1 MNERGS
7 SSTML
12 PPVRRTKRRDWG
24 RIVARILCVVFFLI
38 GLIPVGLGLLVRT
51 RWARDIAT
59 TETRKIVAGIGVDAH
74 YELELALWPLSV
86 TLRNV
91 RVEATD
97 GGTPFLTA
105 RRASARPKIFGL
117 LAGKLVIDQI
127 EIEQPSARVVMKD
140 GQLQNLGLK
149 LPASEKKA
157 GPLKAPFSVV
167 SASEAEVDVDI
178 DGVHVVGHEIDA
190 DVTTD
195 DDGEGGTAFEV
206 ALRVAQARARRV
218 RTVRLAE
225 GTRSADYSV
234 DEDVLCRIDARARI
248 DPKRILIR
256 RFSTFGAA
264 DLDPSEETSAACD
277 ISKDDKRYVEVA
289 LGHLS
294 VTLPKTAGEL
304 PNVDGHIRLRAPLGL
319 IDRLPGTPDVDG
331 WVMVD
336 AELRYT
342 PETPIPDVSGR
353 LEAGGVRVGRYHF
366 ARSLQSDFS
375 VRRSVVV
382 SPLTRLEIADGVAE
396 LRDIEV
402 QPLAK
407 GIPIKVTTLD
417 VTGASFAA
425 LMQDLGVTQHPHVT
439 WDLRE
444 IKVTAFKGT
453 IDPLKLDGDLLGKTT
468 NFAVFDAAVDD
479 PLRLRATGVK
489 EGNFSGKVAVRP
501 NALEFQHIR
510 VNTTH
515 SQVDDVFV
523 SIGFHEILR
532 VDIPHAKI
540 DIQDL
545 SPLGH
550 VKMGG
555 VAEIAK
561 LSVAGKFN
569 DPVLEGDILNIQTFS
584 IGEFPF
590 GNVTQGHV
598 ELHKLTVDLR
608 DVRAQKGKS
617 TFELPTGQLAF
628 GGAAAM
634 QLDGQ
639 VTSKNLDIRDF
650 FNVFKLDEDPRFTE
664 IEGTLETNARLHL
677 ALGGPEDQ
685 CKGGYLDVQA
695 SVNAHKLNLLGE
707 KFDEAHA
714 ELGYRWLDQQAGLD
728 GAEIDIR
735 SLSLTK
741 VKKEGRAPLG
751 SVLGSIVVHR
761 GGELRGSMVLQGFP
775 LGRADMLGSIA
786 PKLEGSASG
795 VARLGG
801 TLEAYTVEADL
812 DVTPMRIAGAAFGGS
827 DLHIAVSQ
835 LASKPK
841 VIGKTACGASI
852 SAPFDKEAWL
862 HDTSVQGNYTIDGA
876 LFGGQVKIDKL
887 VVTRQKAPVASG
899 HIQLAG
905 FDLGP
910 IGKLLVAESEAEA
923 DPNGGPAAPAL
934 GGEVSGDI
942 VIDRV
947 ATDDISHAKGR
958 FTPRAIRV
966 SRGGQTLSLR
976 TSPSSAP
983 GVAVGPPIVIAL
995 ADDTLQLPPVTFDL
1009 AAPNGF
1015 KGAFAV
1021 KGAINK
1027 VTRGAEL
1034 ALDAELSPIDLGILV
1049 GIVPKVT
1056 RAIGTLSGSVKLRGK
1071 ATEPQFDGQLKVR
1084 TGEFAFKGLP
1094 GGITDVEIDMVADE
1108 NEARVTRASGH
1119 FLGGDVS
1126 MTGRMPLKGGQLGI
1140 AEASITGRQL
1150 YVSPQEGV
1158 KATVDADLQLTVN
1171 PTATSTAGR
1180 LPLVGGEV
1188 TITSFEYTRP
1198 ITIDL
1203 TGFRGS
1209 KRTVVES
1216 YDPTLDAVTLG
1227 FDVRSRV
1234 PLRIRNNLVDA
1245 QLAIDPRGLRVTGTN
1260 QRIGLRGEL
1269 TTIVGGHVRVFANDF
1284 EVQKGSIRFDD
1295 PTRIAPHVDITAL
1308 TEYRR
1313 YSNTLATA
1321 GSGANTTGG
1330 AGATSGGVTSGGQG
1344 GSLWRITLHAYGDA
1358 DDLKV
1363 DMTSDP
1369 ALSREDIFFL
1379 LTIGL
1384 TRAEVDQVRAGSV
1397 YAGAAF
1403 EAIGTVSGVDR
1414 AVKQAIPVIDD
1425 FRPGTAYSPR
1435 SGRVEPTI
1443 TVGRR
1448 LAENVRARLT
1458 SGLAEDPQ
1466 LRSAI
1471 EWRLG
1476 RTLTVEPSYDRVD
1489 TVSSTNVGNFGLDF
1503 RWRLEFD

>member
-12 PPVRRTKRRDWG
+12 PPVRRTRRRDWG
-24 RIVARILCVVFFLI
+24 RIVARILCVIFALA

-51 RWARDIAT
+51 KWARNIAT
-59 TETRKIVAGIGVDAH
+59 TETRKVLAGLGVDAH

-86 TLRNV
+86 TLRNI

-117 LAGKLVIDQI
+117 LAGKLVIDQV
-127 EIEQPSARVVMKD
+127 EIEQPTTRIVIKD
-140 GQLQNLGLK
+140 GQLQNLALK

-167 SASEAEVDVDI
+167 SASEAEVDVDV
-178 DGVHVVGHEIDA
+178 DGIRVQGHEIDA

-218 RTVRLAE
+218 RTIKPAE
-225 GTRSADYSV
+225 GAKAAEYSV
-234 DEDVLCRIDARARI
+234 DEDVLCRIDARARL
-248 DPKRILIR
+248 DSKHILIR
-256 RFSTFGAA
+256 RFFTFGAA
-264 DLDPSEETSAACD
+264 DLDPAEETALGCD
-277 ISKDDKRYVEVA
+277 VSKDDKRYVELT

-294 VTLPKTAGEL
+294 VTLPKAAGDL
-304 PNVDGHIRLRAPLGL
+304 PNVDGHIRVRAPLGL
-319 IDRLPGTPDVDG
+319 LDRAPGMPDVDG
-331 WVMVD
+331 WVMLD

-342 PETPIPDVSGR
+342 PETPIPDVKGR
-353 LEAGGVRVGRYHF
+353 IEAEGIRVDRYRF
-366 ARSLQSDFS
+366 ARTFQSDFR
-375 VRRSVVV
+375 VQRSVVT

-396 LRDIEV
+396 LRDVEV

-407 GIPIKVTTLD
+407 GMPLKAGAVD
-417 VTGASFAA
+417 VTGVSFTA

-439 WDLRE
+439 WDLKE
-444 IKVTAFKGT
+444 VKVTALHGT
-453 IDPLKLDGDLLGKTT
+453 IDPLKLDGDLLGKTA
-468 NFAVFDAAVDD
+468 NFAVFDAAVDN
-479 PLRLRATGVK
+479 PARLRATGVK
-489 EGNFSGKVAVRP
+489 EGNFVGKVAVRP

-515 SQVDDVFV
+515 SQIDEGFV

-532 VDIPHAKI
+532 VDIPHAKV

-555 VAEIAK
+555 VAEVEK

-569 DPVLEGDILNIQTFS
+569 DPHLEGEILSIMGFS
-584 IGEFPF
+584 IGDLPF

-608 DVRAQKGKS
+608 DVHAQKGKS
-617 TFELPTGQLAF
+617 TYELTTGQLAF
-628 GGAAAM
+628 GGAASM

-639 VTSKNLDIRDF
+639 VTSKNLDVRDF

-664 IEGTLETNARLHL
+664 IEGTLETNARIHL
-677 ALGGPEDQ
+677 ALGGPEDK
-685 CKGGYLDVQA
+685 CTGGYLDVQA

-714 ELGYRWLDQQAGLD
+714 DLGYRWLDQQAGLE
-728 GAEIDIR
+728 GAEIDVR

-741 VKKEGRAPLG
+741 VKKEGRPPLG

-775 LGRADMLGSIA
+775 LGRADMLGALA

-801 TLEAYTVEADL
+801 SLSAYNVEADL

-827 DLHIAVSQ
+827 EVHVAVNQ
-835 LASKPK
+835 LPSKSK
-841 VIGKTACGASI
+841 VIGRTACGAPI
-852 SAPFDKEAWL
+852 SAPFDKGIWL
-862 HDTSVQGNYTIDGA
+862 HDTSVQGDYTIDGA
-876 LFGGQVKIDKL
+876 LFGGQVKIEKL
-887 VVTRQKAPVASG
+887 VVTRQKSPVASG
-899 HIQLAG
+899 HIELSR

-910 IGKLLVAESEAEA
+910 IGRLLVAESGGDA
-923 DPNGGPAAPAL
+923 DPNGGPAVAAL
-934 GGEVSGDI
+934 GGEVTGDI

-995 ADDTLQLPPVTFDL
+995 ADDTVQLPPVTFDL
-1009 AAPNGF
+1009 SAPNGF

-1049 GIVPKVT
+1049 GIVPKMT
-1056 RAIGTLSGSVKLRGK
+1056 RAVGTLSGSVKLRGK

-1084 TGEFAFKGLP
+1084 TGEFAFKGLH
-1094 GGITDVEIDMVADE
+1094 GGFTDVEIDMVADE

-1126 MTGRMPLKGGQLGI
+1126 LTGRMPLKGGQLGI
-1140 AEASITGRQL
+1140 AEASIVGRQL
-1150 YVSPQEGV
+1150 YVSPLEGV
-1158 KATVDADLQLTVN
+1158 KATVDADLQLSVN
-1171 PTATSTAGR
+1171 PTAASAAGR
-1180 LPLVGGEV
+1180 LPIVGGEV

-1198 ITIDL
+1198 ITVDL

-1245 QLAIDPRGLRVTGTN
+1245 QLAIDPRGLRVSGTN

-1295 PTRIAPHVDITAL
+1295 PTRISPHVDITAL

-1313 YSNTLATA
+1313 YNNTLATA
-1321 GSGANTTGG
+1321 GGGANTTGG

-1448 LAENVRARLT
+1448 LGDNVRARLT

-1476 RTLTVEPSYDRVD
+1476 RTLTVEPSYDRID
-1489 TVSSTNVGNFGLDF
+1489 TVSSTNVGNFALDF
-1503 RWRLEFD
+1503 RWRLEFN

>member
-1 MNERGS
+1 MNDRGS

-24 RIVARILCVVFFLI
+24 RIVARILCVVFALV
-38 GLIPVGLGLLVRT
+38 GMVPVGVGLLVRT
-51 RWARDIAT
+51 TWARNIAT
-59 TETRKIVAGIGVDAH
+59 AETRKVIAGLGIDAH
-74 YELELALWPLSV
+74 YQLELALWPLSV
-86 TLRNV
+86 TLRNI
-91 RVEATD
+91 RVESTD
-97 GGTPFLTA
+97 GGAPFLTA

-127 EIEQPSARVVMKD
+127 EIEQPVARVVMKD
-140 GQLQNLGLK
+140 GQLQNLALN
-149 LPASEKKA
+149 LPKSEKKP

-167 SASEAEVDVDI
+167 SASEADVDVDI

-206 ALRVAQARARRV
+206 ALRVAQARGRRV
-218 RTVRLAE
+218 RTVRLAD
-225 GTRSADYSV
+225 GPKSADYSV

-248 DPKRILIR
+248 DTKHVLVR
-256 RFSTFGAA
+256 RLSAFGAA
-264 DLDPSEETSAACD
+264 DLDPSEETAAACD
-277 ISKDDKRYVEVA
+277 ISKDDKRYVEIA

-294 VTLPKTAGEL
+294 VAMPKTAGEL
-304 PNVDGHIRLRAPLGL
+304 PNVDGHVRVRAPLGL
-319 IDRLPGTPDVDG
+319 VDRLPGAPDLDG

-342 PETPIPDVSGR
+342 PETPIPDVAGR
-353 LEAGGVRVGRYHF
+353 LEAGGVRLGRYRF
-366 ARSLQSDFS
+366 ARSIQTDFS
-375 VRRSVVV
+375 VRRSVVT
-382 SPLTRLEIADGVAE
+382 SPLTRVEIADGVAE
-396 LRDIEV
+396 LRDVEV

-407 GIPIKVTTLD
+407 GIPVKVGSLD
-417 VTGASFAA
+417 ATGVSFTS
-425 LMQDLGVTQHPHVT
+425 LMQDLGVSQHPHVT
-439 WDLRE
+439 WDIKEL
-444 IKVTAFKGT
+444 KVTALKGT
-453 IDPLKLDGDLLGKTT
+453 VDPLKIDGDLLGKTA
-468 NFAVFDAAVDD
+468 NFAVFDSSVDD
-479 PLRLRATGVK
+479 PAKLRATGVK
-489 EGNFSGKVAVRP
+489 EGNFTGKVAIRP
-501 NALEFQHIR
+501 TALEFQH
-510 VNTTH
+510 VHVTTTH
-515 SQVDDVFV
+515 SVVDDVLV

-561 LSVAGKFN
+561 LSVNGKFN
-569 DPVLEGDILNIQTFS
+569 DPHLEGDVLGIQGFS

-608 DVRAQKGKS
+608 DIRAQKGKS
-617 TFELPTGQLAF
+617 TYEVPTGQLAF
-628 GGAAAM
+628 GGAASM

-639 VTSKNLDIRDF
+639 VTSKNLDMRDF

-664 IEGTLETNARLHL
+664 IGGTLETNARIHL
-677 ALGGPEDQ
+677 ALGGPEDI
-685 CKGGYLDVQA
+685 CKAGYLDVQA
-695 SVNAHKLNLLGE
+695 SVNAKKLNLLGE

-714 ELGYRWLDQQAGLD
+714 ELGYRWIDQQAGLD

-735 SLSLTK
+735 SLGLTK
-741 VKKEGRAPLG
+741 VKKEGRPPLG

-775 LGRADMLGSIA
+775 LGRADMLGSVA

-801 TLEAYTVEADL
+801 TLDAYDVEADL

-827 DLHIAVSQ
+827 DLHVGMTQ
-835 LASKPK
+835 LPSKQK
-841 VIGKTACGASI
+841 VIGKTACGATI
-852 SAPFDKEAWL
+852 AAPFDKEAWAR
-862 HDTSVQGNYTIDGA
+862 DTSVQGNFTIDGA

-887 VVTRQKAPVASG
+887 VVTRQKNPVAKG
-899 HIQLAG
+899 HIELAG

-910 IGKLLVAESEAEA
+910 LGKLLVVEGENA
-923 DPNGGPAAPAL
+923 DPNGAPAPAL
-934 GGEVSGDI
+934 GGEISGNI
-942 VIDRV
+942 VLDRV
-947 ATDDISHAKGR
+947 ATDDIGHAKGR

-966 SRGGQTLSLR
+966 TRGGQTISLR

-983 GVAVGPPIVIAL
+983 GAAVGPPIVIAL
-995 ADDTLQLPPVTFDL
+995 ADDTVQLPPVTFDL

-1021 KGAINK
+1021 KGAVNK

-1049 GIVPKVT
+1049 GIVPKMTQAV
-1056 RAIGTLSGSVKLRGK
+1056 GTLSGSVKLRGK
-1071 ATEPQFDGQLKVR
+1071 ATEPQFNGQLKVR

-1108 NEARVTRASGH
+1108 NEARVTHATGH

-1126 MTGRMPLKGGQLGI
+1126 LTGRMPLKGGQLGI

-1150 YVSPQEGV
+1150 YISPQEGV
-1158 KATVDADLQLTVN
+1158 KATVDADLQLSVN
-1171 PTATSTAGR
+1171 PTATSAAGR

-1203 TGFRGS
+1203 TGFSKS

-1216 YDPTLDAVTLG
+1216 YDPTLDAVNLG

-1269 TTIVGGHVRVFANDF
+1269 TTIAGGHVRVFANDF

-1295 PTRIAPHVDITAL
+1295 PTRIAPHVDITAI

-1321 GSGANTTGG
+1321 GGGANTTGG
-1330 AGATSGGVTSGGQG
+1330 AGATTGAVTSGGQG
-1344 GSLWRITLHAYGDA
+1344 GTLWRITLHAYGDA

-1425 FRPGTAYSPR
+1425 FRAGTAYSPR

-1448 LAENVRARLT
+1448 LSENVRARLT

-1476 RTLTVEPSYDRVD
+1476 RTLTVEPSYDRID

-1503 RWRLEFD
+1503 RWRLEFN